1 MFLPILL
8 GALSALFFLAGYVG
22 SVGPQPSWLRNWLEN
37 RAPSWVPTAVL
48 VVGVLAAA
56 VLSVL
61 SVLVG
66 AVLGGSGSGA
76 LSPPEYEQRVQRVA
90 CEITSPAREAQEKV
104 LPMVADLVRDPTPEK
119 IRVFLAVVRQVSDR
133 AQIVVE
139 KAVFDL
145 SPVFPP
151 KKYRTNHELFMG
163 SLRTLESAMSE
174 VQGLIPT
181 DIEQKSDEELFM
193 LLAEPA
199 FLEDLLSSLS
209 ALVVGVD
216 NKDYSEDFKRISSC
230 QATAIATS
238 VAPTIASYT
247 TSEPDH

>member
-1 MFLPILL
+1 MLLPIFLA
-8 GALSALFFLAGYVG
+8 ALAAVVFLAGIIVG
-22 SVGPQPSWLRNWLEN
+22 VWPPSWLRNWLEK

-48 VVGVLAAA
+48 LVGVLAATA
-56 VLSVL
+56 LGVLSFRT
-61 SVLVG
+61 
-66 AVLGGSGSGA
+66 AESGSGT

-119 IRVFLAVVRQVSDR
+119 IRVLLAVVRQVSDR

-145 SPVFPP
+145 SPVVPP
-151 KKYRTNHELFMG
+151 EKYRNDHELFMG

-174 VQGLIPT
+174 VQRLIPT

-199 FLEDLLSSLS
+199 FLGSLVSGLS
-209 ALVVGVD
+209 ALVVAVE
-216 NKDYSEDFKRISSC
+216 NEDYSGDFEQISTC

-247 TSEPDH
+247 TPEPDH